1 MSVDETKIA
10 SCDACEHSKEF
21 TRSGLP
27 SGWGTV
33 LLRRRNGDGQELHY
47 LDLCPDCQ
55 EKALKALKR
64 PKK

>member
-1 MSVDETKIA
+1 MSVNETKIA
-10 SCDACEHSKEF
+10 SCDACKKSKEF
-21 TRSGLP
+21 TSYGLP
-27 SGWGTV
+27 SGWEKIT
-33 LLRRRNGDGQELHY
+33 LRQRNGDGSWLHF